1 MNSLDLIIKQPLNDH
16 LLLDVWI
23 QMLSTPASKLS
34 LLSFEMDDSDT
45 PEKVLLMEQRSN
57 RIMKNF
63 DDVCN
68 KQSGNLAMV
77 ILMCAFDNPE
87 SKPRQWSM
95 KSSRTFL

>member
-34 LLSFEMDDSDT
+34 LSSFEMDDSDT

-57 RIMKNF
+57 

-77 ILMCAFDNPE
+77 I
-87 SKPRQWSM
+87 
-95 KSSRTFL
+95 